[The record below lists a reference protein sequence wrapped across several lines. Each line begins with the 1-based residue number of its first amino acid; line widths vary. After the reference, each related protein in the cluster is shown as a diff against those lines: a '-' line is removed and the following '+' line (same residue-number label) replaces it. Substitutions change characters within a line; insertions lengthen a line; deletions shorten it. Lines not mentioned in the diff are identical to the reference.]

1 VRLPNISIIYKF
13 NHKFDWD
20 TQILDFETKYN
31 KRLTSEMIHIKEQKN
46 SINLQ
51 TDTEMLDTSYFCLL
65 DVFANNKIS

>member
-1 VRLPNISIIYKF
+1 VRLPNISIYKF

-20 TQILDFETKYN
+20 STQILDFETKYN
-31 KRLTSEMIHIKEQKN
+31 KRLITEMIHIKEQKN

-51 TDTEMLDTSYFCLL
+51 TDIEMLDTSYFCLL